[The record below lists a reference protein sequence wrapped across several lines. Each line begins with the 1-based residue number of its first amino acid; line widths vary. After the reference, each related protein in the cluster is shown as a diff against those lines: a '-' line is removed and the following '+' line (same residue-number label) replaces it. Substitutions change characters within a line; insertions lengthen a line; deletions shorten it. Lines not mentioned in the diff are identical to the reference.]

1 MYRNCCAAYPLP
13 EVSAYKQRFSIRKYC
28 FRVMKIHVRSTF
40 FLAFNLR
47 AYTERQSFAVWAL
60 RVLSG
65 CRPVVGS
72 SLAVAD
78 TSVYVLGDCTGWW
91 ILLPLPALLPS
102 SSASWASS
110 LGASHCSMC
119 RHGFIERR
127 ALLVIAETAASNSSL
142 PYSRYREL
150 EWNTAP
156 LRDISEWWLCL
167 EVEELAYMYKWICS
181 IQMTCSLSPTLQLEK
196 QPAE

>member
-119 RHGFIERR
+119 RYGFIERG
-127 ALLVIAETAASNSSL
+127 ALLV
-142 PYSRYREL
+142 
-150 EWNTAP
+150 
-156 LRDISEWWLCL
+156 WWQRLQL
-167 EVEELAYMYKWICS
+167 
-181 IQMTCSLSPTLQLEK
+181 PTLLFHTADIENWSEIQHHSGILVSDGS
-196 QPAE
+196 AWR